1 MSCSDVAPA
10 TGTEKTIDC
19 AMLNAL
25 SDRELQLHLEGAVR
39 AYCSRIEEGAE
50 IQPFTHARAVSAT
63 EVMIVVSRMLKSTG
77 IEVFEL
83 GMWQAWTGG
92 R

>member
-1 MSCSDVAPA
+1 MSFSDAA
-10 TGTEKTIDC
+10 LASKTEQTHDC
-19 AMLNAL
+19 VDFDAL
-25 SDRELQLHLEGAVR
+25 SDRDLQHYLESAVR
-39 AYCSRIEEGAE
+39 AYAARIEDGPDML
-50 IQPFTHARAVSAT
+50 PFSHPRAVSAT
-63 EVMIVVSRMLKSTG
+63 EVMTVVSRMLRSTG